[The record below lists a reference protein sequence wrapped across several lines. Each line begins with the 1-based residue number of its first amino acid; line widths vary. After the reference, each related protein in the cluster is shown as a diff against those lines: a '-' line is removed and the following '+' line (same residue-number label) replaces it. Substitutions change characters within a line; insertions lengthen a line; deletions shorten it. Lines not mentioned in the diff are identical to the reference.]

1 MSFLSWQTMAVTTYT
16 NEEARLKLEGILR
29 RPEFAN
35 KEAFTK
41 WLQSVADGLARL
53 FNRVTGK
60 NVKIGN
66 LSFLESILAILAA
79 ALVLLALIYI
89 CLRLFRYFAPEY
101 AEAPALGDDSTSIN
115 TDQLRTQASVCAEK
129 GEYREAIR
137 YLYLSLLLFLDQ
149 KRLIRYRLSKTNH
162 EYLQEFRKNETGQDG
177 FYGVV
182 SFFEDKWYGMEPCS
196 NMDYRQFQA
205 MYMNMVKE
213 K

>member
-16 NEEARLKLEGILR
+16 NEEVRRKLEEILR
-29 RPEFAN
+29 RPEFVN
-35 KEAFTK
+35 KEALAK
-41 WLQSVADGLARL
+41 WLQSVADGLAGF

-60 NVKIGN
+60 NIKIGY

-79 ALVLLALIYI
+79 ASVLLVLIYT
-89 CLRLFRYFAPEY
+89 CLRLYRYFSPEY
-101 AEAPALGDDSTSIN
+101 AETPSPGNDPTSIN
-115 TDQLRTQASVCAEK
+115 SDQLRTQASVCAEK

-149 KRLIRYRLSKTNH
+149 KKLIRYRPSKTNR
-162 EYLQEFRKNETGQDG
+162 EYLQEFRRNETGQDG

-182 SFFEDKWYGMEPCS
+182 SFFEGKWYGMEPCS

-213 K
+213 R